1 MSYPLLS
8 SLNPGGQ
15 PARPSRAVV
24 PNLFGT
30 IHLEQW
36 SPAFLAPETCF
47 FFFSFLRSVF
57 WKTVFPWSTGKEG
70 DTVMIQVFIYCALY
84 FFMTSAPPQI
94 IRHYLDPGG
103 WDLCSGETTVACT
116 ASWFLLLFFLCSRV
130 GMPASSAPHYCPAL
144 NPAFF
149 IYFLSKVATDF
160 YLKQFS

>member
-47 FFFSFLRSVF
+47 FFFFFFEICFLEDSFSMVY
-57 WKTVFPWSTGKEG
+57 GEG
-70 DTVMIQVFIYCALY
+70 GGYCDDSGLYLLCALFLY
-84 FFMTSAPPQI
+84 DISSTSDHQALIRSRRLGPLLWRDDCGLHRFMVPSAVFSLQP
-94 IRHYLDPGG
+94 
-103 WDLCSGETTVACT
+103 SGH
-116 ASWFLLLFFLCSRV
+116 AS
-130 GMPASSAPHYCPAL
+130 
-144 NPAFF
+144 
-149 IYFLSKVATDF
+149 I
-160 YLKQFS
+160 